1 MAKSNTKSKNI
12 RYYSDEKVLERFY
25 ESIASGDVKSL
36 VRVHI
41 PKSDVF
47 YAREAYYNH
56 SGEWVSL
63 DRMERAMY
71 LEGMLEASE
80 VLDPDR
86 KRNWEDGST

>member
-1 MAKSNTKSKNI
+1 MANNTKSRQI
-12 RYYSDEKVLERFY
+12 RYYSDERVLERFY

-47 YAREAYYNH
+47 YAREAYYNY
-56 SGEWVSL
+56 SGKWVKL

-80 VLDPDR
+80 VLDPER
-86 KRNWEDGST
+86 KREWE

>member
-86 KRNWEDGST
+86 KREWE

>member
-1 MAKSNTKSKNI
+1 MAKNTKSKQI
-12 RYYSDEKVLERFY
+12 RYYSDERVLERFY

>member
-1 MAKSNTKSKNI
+1 MAKNTKSKQI
-12 RYYSDEKVLERFY
+12 RYYSDERVLERFY

-80 VLDPDR
+80 VLDPER
-86 KRNWEDGST
+86 KREWE

>member
-1 MAKSNTKSKNI
+1 MVAKNNTKSNKI

-71 LEGMLEASE
+71 LEGMLLAHE
-80 VLDPDR
+80 VLDPNR
-86 KRNWEDGST
+86 KRNWE

>member
-86 KRNWEDGST
+86 KRNWEDGNT

>member
-12 RYYSDEKVLERFY
+12 RYYSDERVLERFY

-80 VLDPDR
+80 VLDPER
-86 KRNWEDGST
+86 KREWE

>member
-12 RYYSDEKVLERFY
+12 RYYSDERVLERFY

-47 YAREAYYNH
+47 YAREAYYNY

-86 KRNWEDGST
+86 KREWE

>member
-12 RYYSDEKVLERFY
+12 RYYSDERVLERFY

-80 VLDPDR
+80 VLDPHR
-86 KRNWEDGST
+86 KRDWEDGST

>member
-1 MAKSNTKSKNI
+1 MAKNTKSKQI
-12 RYYSDEKVLERFY
+12 RYYSDERVLERFY

-80 VLDPDR
+80 VLDPER
-86 KRNWEDGST
+86 TREWE